1 MNNQKLLIVGG
12 GDLCLQLLKLLVPT
26 GVFTFYIAGRDQEK
40 LTRSCNFFRLGALQL
55 GKTCTIY
62 PVVLD
67 LAEGNVE
74 ENSATLCRIRPD
86 IIFNCASLQSW
97 RTVSHACGS
106 HYHAL
111 DKACFG
117 PWLPMQLAPAYELM
131 RAIKHSG
138 VRALTVNGAFPD
150 AVNAVLD
157 RVGLAPDT
165 GTGGIANLVTA
176 LRLSIARL
184 AMAPPETVQVRLVA
198 EQYFAQYVAHAG
210 LPPAAPYRLGY
221 AIDGQDCSGEFEDV
235 QVFDSVCTH
244 FRSLGG
250 ININFLNAIS
260 AAQVLENLHN
270 PVEVITHAPGPNGL
284 PGGYPVRVGMGQIL
298 LALPYGVSRADAISV
313 NQLGLRE
320 DGIDKIGADGSVTF
334 TSQNMAVMEQLLG
347 FYLPCM
353 LLADVHQCADELGR
367 KYQEYAQSCRLKA

>member
-1 MNNQKLLIVGG
+1 MDNQKLLIVGG
-12 GDLCLQLLKLLVPT
+12 GDLCLQLLRLLVPT

-40 LTRSCNFFRLGALQL
+40 LTRSCNFFRVGALQL

-62 PVVLD
+62 PVVMD

-74 ENSATLCRIRPD
+74 ENSASLRRIRPD

-97 RTVSHACGS
+97 RTVSHACGG
-106 HYHAL
+106 YYQAL

-138 VRALTVNGAFPD
+138 VRVLTVNGAFPD

-157 RVGLAPDT
+157 KVGLGPDT

-184 AMAPPETVQVRLVA
+184 ALAAPETVQVRLVA

-210 LPPAAPYRLGY
+210 LPLAVPYRLGY
-221 AIDGQDCSGEFEDV
+221 AIDGQDCTGKFEEA
-235 QVFDSVCTH
+235 QIFDSLCTH

-284 PGGYPVRVGMGQIL
+284 PGGYPVRVGMGQVL
-298 LALPYGVSRADAISV
+298 LALPHGVSRADAISV
-313 NQLGLRE
+313 NQRGLRA
-320 DGIDKIGADGSVTF
+320 DGIDKIDADGSVVF
-334 TSQNMAVMEQLLG
+334 TSQNMAVMKQWLG
-347 FYLPCM
+347 FYLARMP
-353 LLADVHQCADELGR
+353 LADVHQCANALSR
-367 KYQEYAQSCRLKA
+367 KYREFAHSRRLNA